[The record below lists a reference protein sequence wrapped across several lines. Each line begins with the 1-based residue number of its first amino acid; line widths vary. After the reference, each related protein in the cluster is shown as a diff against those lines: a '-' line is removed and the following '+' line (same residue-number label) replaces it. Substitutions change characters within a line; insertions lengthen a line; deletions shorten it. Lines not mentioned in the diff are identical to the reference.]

1 MSSIIEINNLSY
13 KIKDKQ
19 ILDNIN
25 ITINKG
31 EAFAL
36 IGINGSGKSTLI
48 SSILGDIIPTKGEIT
63 IQGKS
68 PKNYTEWGVLYDF
81 PCLYDDLTVDETIK
95 MFASLNNVRYQYV
108 VEKYYTIFEI
118 GQIKRSL
125 IRQLSA
131 GEKRRV
137 SILIS
142 ILRPVNLLVMDEP
155 FSNLDP
161 IMIDKM
167 WEVIKEDGR
176 TIFFSSHDWGG
187 VELMA
192 SRVAFIYN
200 GKIIGEPQNVEV
212 ILNGLPSTKIISF
225 TKECMIESFNVFEH
239 YIAGNNVSLFYDK
252 KKDYSDI
259 FSALNNNNVNYS
271 VRKVGIRDAYMY
283 KTLKIK

>member
-1 MSSIIEINNLSY
+1 MSGIIEIKNLSY

-19 ILDNIN
+19 ILGNIN
-25 ITINKG
+25 LTINKG

-36 IGINGSGKSTLI
+36 IGVNGSGKSTLI
-48 SSILGDIIPTKGEIT
+48 SSILGDIIPTEGEI
-63 IQGKS
+63 IIRGNS
-68 PKNYTEWGVLYDF
+68 PRNYTEWGVLYDF

-95 MFASLNNVRYQYV
+95 MFASLNDVRYPYI
-108 VEKYYTIFEI
+108 VEKYYPVFEI
-118 GQIKRSL
+118 GYIKKSL

-155 FSNLDP
+155 FANLDP
-161 IMIDKM
+161 IMVDKI
-167 WEVIKEDGR
+167 WAVIKEDGR
-176 TIFFSSHDWGG
+176 TILFSSHDWGG

-192 SRVAFIYN
+192 SQLAFIYN
-200 GKIIGEPQNVEV
+200 GEIIGEPLNVEE
-212 ILNGLPSTKIISF
+212 ILSSLPSSQIVSF
-225 TKECMIESFNVFEH
+225 AKEYMIEKYNVFEH

-252 KKDYSDI
+252 GKVDV
-259 FSALNNNNVNYS
+259 FSILNNNNISYS

-283 KTLKIK
+283 KTFKMK